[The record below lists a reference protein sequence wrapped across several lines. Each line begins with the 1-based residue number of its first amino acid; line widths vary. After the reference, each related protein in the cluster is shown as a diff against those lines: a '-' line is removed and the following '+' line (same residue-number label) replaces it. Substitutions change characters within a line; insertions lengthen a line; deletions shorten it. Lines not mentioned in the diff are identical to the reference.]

1 MWVLA
6 RYTVAKQRF
15 SFTDYFLERRVTAVQ
30 SVPTEGVGDVGSG
43 LTYRPSNSKQALC
56 FYHYAITPPVQW
68 VFLSSPCG

>member
-1 MWVLA
+1 MLVLA
-6 RYTVAKQRF
+6 CYTVARQRF
-15 SFTDYFLERRVTAVQ
+15 SFVDYFLDRRVTAVQ
-30 SVPTEGVGDVGSG
+30 SGPAEGVDNVGSG